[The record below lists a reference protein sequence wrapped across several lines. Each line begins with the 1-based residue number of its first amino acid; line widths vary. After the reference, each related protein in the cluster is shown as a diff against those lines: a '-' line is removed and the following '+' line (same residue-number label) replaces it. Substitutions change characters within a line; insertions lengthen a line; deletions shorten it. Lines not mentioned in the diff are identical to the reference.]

1 MAMLRL
7 QGIESLRHWIKRLE
21 SGLAI
26 AARVLNNTFWCYKQL
41 QNMGCRHH
49 TTARRIMVAN
59 GAAATLGPG
68 LGMMSRLYF
77 DYIIKELII
86 LFYWLNGFV
95 TSTTDSGRT
104 VRMINALCMLTDT
117 LEYLI
122 DMIRSLITPSFM
134 HIDVALLRP
143 VPFWLELRL
152 NWYQVFATWMANLYI
167 CPHIDF
173 EVTLHLRFLDFCLQ
187 VFPYYWAW
195 DLVEQALLQYTAIDF
210 HSTLSFSSIAV
221 WTRTRTGPR
230 LVPPVSS
237 TWPQW
242 WNVWAETINL
252 L

>member
-1 MAMLRL
+1 
-7 QGIESLRHWIKRLE
+7 
-21 SGLAI
+21 
-26 AARVLNNTFWCYKQL
+26 
-41 QNMGCRHH
+41 
-49 TTARRIMVAN
+49 MVAN

-77 DYIIKELII
+77 DSIIKELII

-167 CPHIDF
+167 CPHIVHMSSHWF
-173 EVTLHLRFLDFCLQ
+173 RGHIASPLSGFL
-187 VFPYYWAW
+187 PAGIS
-195 DLVEQALLQYTAIDF
+195 LLLGLGLSRTGLAII
-210 HSTLSFSSIAV
+210 HCNRLSFNTFIF
-221 WTRTRTGPR
+221 
-230 LVPPVSS
+230 
-237 TWPQW
+237 
-242 WNVWAETINL
+242 INRCL
-252 L
+252 N